1 MIVILKQAI
10 LNCHEPHR
18 RKLLKEYQNIMV
30 KRNYTQPND
39 EPEQKKFDRPSEKEH
54 LLQVTDIFDYQS
66 EMGQKLGLDDNT
78 VSVKVEVVGGDEAGR
93 TMLIRLS
100 LDDLHKGFFFT
111 RMFLK
116 ATGQDYKGSI
126 AIDTDLWCGLQ
137 FYASVKHNGDY
148 ANIKE
153 YNFDKK
159 IEQRILP
166 ATPTTTKEEEIVW

>member
-1 MIVILKQAI
+1 M
-10 LNCHEPHR
+10 
-18 RKLLKEYQNIMV
+18 
-30 KRNYTQPND
+30 KRSYNTSDQ

-54 LLQVTDIFDYQS
+54 LFQVTDIIDYTT
-66 EMGQKLGLDDNT
+66 EIGQKLGLDDQT

-93 TMLIRLS
+93 TMLIRLT
-100 LDDLHKGFFFT
+100 LDDQHKGFFFT

-116 ATGQDYKGSI
+116 AMGQDYKGKI
-126 AIDTDLWCGLQ
+126 DVDTDFWCGLQ

-159 IEQRILP
+159 IEQIKKHIP
-166 ATPTTTKEEEIVW
+166 GAPIEPEDIVWDEK

>member
-1 MIVILKQAI
+1 
-10 LNCHEPHR
+10 
-18 RKLLKEYQNIMV
+18 MV
-30 KRNYTQPND
+30 KRTANSDQN

-54 LLQVTDIFDYQS
+54 LFQVTDIFDYQS
-66 EMGQKLGLDDNT
+66 EMGQKLGLDDST

-100 LDDLHKGFFFT
+100 LDDKHKGFFFT

-116 ATGQDYKGSI
+116 ATGQDYKGVI

-137 FYASVKHNGDY
+137 FYSSVKHNGDY

-159 IEQRILP
+159 IVQVHKPISNP
-166 ATPTTTKEEEIVW
+166 DGVNDPKEIVW